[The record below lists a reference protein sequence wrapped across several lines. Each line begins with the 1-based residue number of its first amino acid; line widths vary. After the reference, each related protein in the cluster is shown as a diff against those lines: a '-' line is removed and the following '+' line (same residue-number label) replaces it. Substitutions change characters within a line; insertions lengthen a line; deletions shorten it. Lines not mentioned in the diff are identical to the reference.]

1 MKSYLFCYNFTWNEG
16 NVDIYRI
23 ECYCS
28 TFRTLKFVLR
38 TIRYYITLWTSTF
51 VLIIVWFCTS
61 RYFTC
66 GFQKIVLNFSTEIL
80 DNVLDN
86 LLWSRRA
93 PTTQI
98 YRDFL
103 AYSNVGQHRHEI
115 NMRRG
120 VWGSIFRSVYGILL
134 TKNWL
139 SFFIFYLFFLLFFIF
154 LIICRHKL
162 QNPQFLS
169 NIRFV
174 DACAIV
180 DHHCLNF
187 LFLIQNEKY
196 YVT

>member
-28 TFRTLKFVLR
+28 TFRTLIFVLR

-80 DNVLDN
+80 NNVLDK

-93 PTTQI
+93 PATQI

-103 AYSNVGQHRHEI
+103 AYVISGSNCADTWSTKKNKI
-115 NMRRG
+115 NIAM
-120 VWGSIFRSVYGILL
+120 SDSTD
-134 TKNWL
+134 TK
-139 SFFIFYLFFLLFFIF
+139 
-154 LIICRHKL
+154 
-162 QNPQFLS
+162 
-169 NIRFV
+169 
-174 DACAIV
+174 
-180 DHHCLNF
+180 
-187 LFLIQNEKY
+187 
-196 YVT
+196 